1 MLTWAVIF
9 LVVAIVASMFGFRE
23 VSSVATQIAKVLFFI
38 FLILF
43 IISLI
48 MHYVYVPSPAPVFVP
63 STTAP

>member
-9 LVVAIVASMFGFRE
+9 LVIAIVASMFGFRG

-48 MHYVYVPSPAPVFVP
+48 LHYMPP
-63 STTAP
+63 TTT

>member
-48 MHYVYVPSPAPVFVP
+48 LHYVYVPPAAPVFVP
-63 STTAP
+63 STAP

>member
-9 LVVAIVASMFGFRE
+9 LVVAIVASLFGFRE

-48 MHYVYVPSPAPVFVP
+48 MHYVYVPSAAPVYVP